1 MRVLITGI
9 TGMIGSHLA
18 DLYLRKGWEVA
29 GISRATSSSRLSR
42 GSHRWKH
49 YSGDILD
56 VNFLERVWSDY
67 KPKVIFHLAAQAYN
81 GLSWEAEDS
90 TYALNIT
97 GARNVFKVSR
107 EKSPDAL
114 IIPACSSA
122 EYGIVSMDRS
132 PIDEDNT
139 PLHPITPYGVS
150 KACMEMMAHQFC
162 LNYKMR
168 FIFPRLFIHVGPN
181 HPPAT
186 ALQAFAMQL
195 AAIKLGKMEPIIKVG
210 NLETSRDFVD
220 VRDGVNA
227 LDILVNKGEIGH
239 IYNIC
244 SGKSWS
250 IKECLALLIELSET
264 KVEVVQDAAL
274 FRPSDERLLL
284 GNPRKIRELG
294 WNQAI
299 PFHQTLQDIF
309 ENWLSRLRNVYDPEP
324 LCCSSL

>member
-18 DLYLRKGWEVA
+18 DLYLKKGCEVA
-29 GISRATSSSRLSR
+29 GISRATSSSRLSKNV
-42 GSHRWKH
+42 HCWKH
-49 YSGDILD
+49 YSGDIVD
-56 VNFLERVWSDY
+56 EYFLERVWSDF
-67 KPKVIFHLAAQAYN
+67 KPEVIFHLAAQAYN

-90 TYALNIT
+90 TYLLNIA

-107 EKSPDAL
+107 KLSPDAL

-122 EYGIVSMDRS
+122 EYGYVSRENS
-132 PIDEDNT
+132 PIDEDKT

-150 KACMEMMAHQFC
+150 KACMEMMARQFC

-195 AAIKLGKMEPIIKVG
+195 AAIKLGKTDPVIKVG

-227 LDILVNKGEIGH
+227 LDILVNQGEVGH
-239 IYNIC
+239 VYNIC
-244 SGKSWS
+244 SGKAWS
-250 IKECLALLIELSET
+250 IKESLAMLIELSGT
-264 KVEVVQDAAL
+264 KVKVVQDAAL
-274 FRPSDERLLL
+274 FRPSDETLLL
-284 GNPRKIRELG
+284 GSPKKICELG
-294 WNQAI
+294 WSQAI
-299 PFHQTLQDIF
+299 PFHQTLKDIF
-309 ENWLSRLRNVYDPEP
+309 ENWLTRLY
-324 LCCSSL
+324 